1 MNKTNYEK
9 WVNLFK
15 KKVNNPRSVE
25 ILQEMDIGY
34 LSTVYLV
41 SVDGS
46 YYAVKMYNMR
56 YNGTKVLLT
65 EQKHIMKARIS
76 IPEAVPQVVFCS
88 PYTKNEFHREILVM
102 KKAFGILLNKEV
114 FNEQVFEELVNVLKR
129 LHGSRVNSRPD
140 VDEIERID
148 NCRKLILQFLKEDE
162 IISQE
167 RFSNHLDAL
176 RDYYLEKKEIFN
188 QKTMIH
194 GDLWWDNILVDN
206 GRIKIIDWL
215 ESSEQDYCR
224 DLAQLKIGTLNEVL
238 DINES
243 QRFFEK
249 ILNAYK
255 EEFEDETIFERVRY
269 YLPLLYL
276 EEAFYIPFKFF
287 PWEIK
292 YEEDDEN
299 FRKRFIDYYKK
310 SELAF
315 KFRQEKSP

>member
-1 MNKTNYEK
+1 MNETNYEK
-9 WVNLFK
+9 WFNLFSK
-15 KKVNNPRSVE
+15 HVNNSRSVE
-25 ILQEMDIGY
+25 ILQEINVGY

-41 SVDGS
+41 SVDGN
-46 YYAVKMYNMR
+46 YYAVKMYNER

-65 EQKHIMKARIS
+65 EQKNIMNARIS
-76 IPEAVPQVVFCS
+76 IPEAVPQVIFYS
-88 PYTKNEFHREILVM
+88 SSTKNEFNREILVM
-102 KKAFGILLNKEV
+102 EKASGIHLTKDI
-114 FNEQVFEELVNVLKR
+114 FNEQVFEELINVLKK
-129 LHGSRVNSRPD
+129 LHGSRVNSRPNI
-140 VDEIERID
+140 DEIEKID
-148 NCRKLILQFLKEDE
+148 NYRKLILQFLKKEE

-167 RFSNHLDAL
+167 RFSNHLEAL
-176 RDYYLEKKEIFN
+176 RDYYLEKNEIFN
-188 QKTMIH
+188 QKTIIH

-206 GRIKIIDWL
+206 GQIKIVDWL

-224 DLAQLKIGTLNEVL
+224 DLAQLKIGILNELL

-255 EEFEDETIFERVRY
+255 DKFEDETIFERVRY

-287 PWEIK
+287 HWK
-292 YEEDDEN
+292 TMYEENAET

-310 SELAF
+310 SELLF
-315 KFRQEKSP
+315 KFK

>member
-1 MNKTNYEK
+1 MNETNYEK
-9 WVNLFK
+9 WVNLFN

-25 ILQEMDIGY
+25 ILQEIDVGY

-41 SVDGS
+41 SVDGN
-46 YYAVKMYNMR
+46 YYAVKMYNTR

-65 EQKHIMKARIS
+65 EQKHIMKAIIS

-102 KKAFGILLNKEV
+102 EKAFGIPLNKEV

-129 LHGSRVNSRPD
+129 LHGSRVNSEPD
-140 VDEIERID
+140 IDEIERID

-215 ESSEQDYCR
+215 ESSEQDYCH
-224 DLAQLKIGTLNEVL
+224 DLAQLKIGTLNEIL

-255 EEFEDETIFERVRY
+255 EKFEDETIFERVQY
-269 YLPLLYL
+269 YLSLLYI
-276 EEAFYIPFKFF
+276 EESFYIPFKFF
-287 PWEIK
+287 PWKIK
-292 YEEDDEN
+292 YEEDADN
-299 FRKRFIDYYKK
+299 FRKRFIGYYKK
-310 SELAF
+310 SEWAF
-315 KFRQEKSP
+315 KFIQ

>member
-1 MNKTNYEK
+1 
-9 WVNLFK
+9 
-15 KKVNNPRSVE
+15 
-25 ILQEMDIGY
+25 
-34 LSTVYLV
+34 
-41 SVDGS
+41 
-46 YYAVKMYNMR
+46 
-56 YNGTKVLLT
+56 
-65 EQKHIMKARIS
+65 
-76 IPEAVPQVVFCS
+76 
-88 PYTKNEFHREILVM
+88 ILVM
-102 KKAFGILLNKEV
+102 EKAFGILLNKEV

-129 LHGSRVNSRPD
+129 LHSTRVNSRPD
-140 VDEIERID
+140 VDEIKRLD
-148 NCRKLILQFLKEDE
+148 NYGKLILQFLKKDE

-176 RDYYLEKKEIFN
+176 KDYYLEKKALFN
-188 QKTMIH
+188 QKMIIH

-243 QRFFEK
+243 HRFFEK
-249 ILNAYK
+249 MLNSYK
-255 EEFEDETIFERVRY
+255 EKFEDETIFERVRY

-287 PWEIK
+287 LWEIK
-292 YEEDDEN
+292 YKEDAEI
-299 FRKRFIDYYKK
+299 FRNRFIDYFKK

-315 KFRQEKSP
+315 KFR

>member
-1 MNKTNYEK
+1 MNETDYEK
-9 WVNLFK
+9 WVNLFN
-15 KKVNNPRSVE
+15 KKVNNPQDLEV
-25 ILQEMDIGY
+25 LQEIDIGY
-34 LSTVYLV
+34 LSTVYIVL
-41 SVDGS
+41 VDGN
-46 YYAVKMYNMR
+46 YYAVKMYNGR
-56 YNGTKVLLT
+56 FNGTKALLT
-65 EQKHIMKARIS
+65 EQKHIIKARIS
-76 IPEAVPQVVFCS
+76 IPEAVPQVIFYS

-102 KKAFGILLNKEV
+102 EKAFGIPLNKNV

-129 LHGSRVNSRPD
+129 LHGSKISSRSD
-140 VDEIERID
+140 IDEIKRLD
-148 NCRKLILQFLKEDE
+148 NYRKLILQFLKKDE

-176 RDYYLEKKEIFN
+176 RDYYLEKKALFN
-188 QKTMIH
+188 QKMIIH

-243 QRFFEK
+243 HRFFEK
-249 ILNAYK
+249 MLNSYK
-255 EEFEDETIFERVRY
+255 EKFEDETIFERVRY

-287 PWEIK
+287 LWEIK
-292 YEEDDEN
+292 YKEDAEI
-299 FRKRFIDYYKK
+299 FRNRFIDYFKK

-315 KFRQEKSP
+315 KFR